1 MPEKGQKEM
10 SEFEKSRIECLTK
23 WADDN
28 RIQFTNS
35 QVLQIVKTTMDFREI
50 TFKNIQKALKENP
63 NFVGEKREKKN
74 QQRVERVGKKF
85 PSQDEF
91 FNHLVDNALKPSN
104 KK

>member
-1 MPEKGQKEM
+1 M

-63 NFVGEKREKKN
+63 NFVGEKRE
-74 QQRVERVGKKF
+74 RVERVSKKF